1 MAITYVGGR
10 GAGRAGATS
19 TVNVP
24 INAGL
29 TGGSGTTAA
38 VDDLCVVTVS
48 VGTAARQ
55 PACDITAPTG
65 FTALSVQRT
74 TATTYDANVQTC
86 YKILVAGD
94 ITAGITIPST
104 GNNADGQA
112 YTVQVFRG
120 VDLVTPMDTA
130 ATYLTGSGVGNQPN
144 PQAITPVTT
153 GAWIVCCGGGAAAA
167 GTTLYTAAY
176 LTNLLRYNGAD
187 TNDGTVGSGYYTGW
201 TSGAYDPAAYGGGST
216 NANNSWG
223 ATTIALRPAAAPS
236 FVFNNTLTLMGAG

>member
-38 VDDLCVVTVS
+38 VDDLCIVTVS

-55 PACDITAPTG
+55 PALAITTPTG
-65 FTALSVQRT
+65 FTALTPQRT

-94 ITAGITIPST
+94 ITAGK
-104 GNNADGQA
+104 NNPP
-112 YTVQVFRG
+112 TRK
-120 VDLVTPMDTA
+120 M
-130 ATYLTGSGVGNQPN
+130 
-144 PQAITPVTT
+144 
-153 GAWIVCCGGGAAAA
+153 GGGGDNKQAVRAQ
-167 GTTLYTAAY
+167 G
-176 LTNLLRYNGAD
+176 
-187 TNDGTVGSGYYTGW
+187 
-201 TSGAYDPAAYGGGST
+201 
-216 NANNSWG
+216 
-223 ATTIALRPAAAPS
+223 
-236 FVFNNTLTLMGAG
+236 

>member
-94 ITAGITIPST
+94 ITAG
-104 GNNADGQA
+104 NK
-112 YTVQVFRG
+112 
-120 VDLVTPMDTA
+120 
-130 ATYLTGSGVGNQPN
+130 N
-144 PQAITPVTT
+144 PAQ
-153 GAWIVCCGGGAAAA
+153 
-167 GTTLYTAAY
+167 
-176 LTNLLRYNGAD
+176 D
-187 TNDGTVGSGYYTGW
+187 K
-201 TSGAYDPAAYGGGST
+201 
-216 NANNSWG
+216 
-223 ATTIALRPAAAPS
+223 AAP
-236 FVFNNTLTLMGAG
+236 A